1 MNLVDSCG
9 WLEYFADGP
18 KADFYSKALED
29 PGSLL
34 VPTICLLEVFKR
46 VLQQRG
52 EDAALQAAAAMHQGL
67 LVPLD
72 ANLALRAARIS
83 RDLRLPLADSVILA
97 TAGAYNA
104 IIWTQDAHFKG
115 LEGVR
120 YIEAAAPGG
129 EG

>member
-18 KADFYSKALED
+18 NADFYAAALED

-46 VLQQRG
+46 IFQQRG

-67 LVPLD
+67 IVPLD
-72 ANLALRAARIS
+72 AVIALRAARIGS
-83 RDLRLPLADSVILA
+83 DLQLPLADSVILA
-97 TAGAYNA
+97 TARTYHGV
-104 IIWTQDAHFKG
+104 IWTQDAHFKG

-120 YIEAAAPGG
+120 YTERV
-129 EG
+129 

>member
-18 KADFYSKALED
+18 QADFYAQALED
-29 PGSLL
+29 PGTLL

-67 LVPLD
+67 VAPLD
-72 ANLALRAARIS
+72 APIALSAARIS
-83 RDLRLPLADSVILA
+83 HDLKLPLADSVILA
-97 TAGAYNA
+97 TARVYSAT
-104 IIWTQDAHFKG
+104 IWTQDSHFKG
-115 LEGVR
+115 LEGIR
-120 YIEAAAPGG
+120 YTEKI
-129 EG
+129 

>member
-18 KADFYSKALED
+18 NADFYAPALED
-29 PGSLL
+29 PASLL

-67 LVPLD
+67 VAPLD
-72 ANLALRAARIS
+72 APIALRAARIS
-83 RDLRLPLADSVILA
+83 HDLKVTLADSVIMA
-97 TAGAYNA
+97 TAQSYAA
-104 IIWTQDAHFKG
+104 TIWTQDAHFKD
-115 LEGVR
+115 LEGIR
-120 YIEAAAPGG
+120 YTEKR
-129 EG
+129 